1 MPNKN
6 EMSNVLHLKVEVTS
20 SEASCLEETSPKAT
34 SYLGAASYNAPEAT
48 WPEGRLD
55 QPFP

>member
-1 MPNKN
+1 MSNKN
-6 EMSNVLHLKVEVTS
+6 EMSIVLHLEVEVTS

-48 WPEGRLD
+48 WPKGRLN
-55 QPFP
+55 QPSP